1 MVKAPIMFDYKY
13 GTTTSKFKENLTKML
28 PKLEVSTNSQT
39 KCLSFTFKF
48 LHGLE
53 VLSLA
58 LVCKKFYY
66 ASWDVTLWHDLA
78 KELDEINL
86 ENQLN
91 KAIYSVEIFNKKL
104 KNQSIIYKCS
114 GAIKW
119 RLVYI
124 ILLYKFCV
132 HCKKPRQK
140 LRFLPILQ
148 RTLCFKCAQLQDYSM
163 ISLESALLDY
173 EVKAEDIEKKQLI
186 GLKIPHTRESGKKMF
201 VYYKKDIISMSK
213 INLEKRKKI
222 KLRTNI
228 EEKRRTEI
236 IYYMQKEGIEEYFI
250 SNYLNIEYSLC
261 YNYIIG
267 KSQQSA
273 QKIAKI
279 MSKIYTREKQKKQ
292 EKQVKEIVDDFN
304 IETTKRAKISEDDML
319 QRKLALIERLTLMG
333 LNTDS
338 MKFGGKHGL
347 FNLYVTGQTAL
358 GLGHIAGE
366 IWKEA
371 RSLLV
376 KL

>member
-1 MVKAPIMFDYKY
+1 MFDYKY

-28 PKLEVSTNSQT
+28 PKLEVSTNSQS

-53 VLSLA
+53 VLKLA
-58 LVCKKFYY
+58 LISKKFYN
-66 ASWDVTLWHDLA
+66 ASWDITLWHDLA
-78 KELDEINL
+78 KDLDKLNL

-91 KAIYSVEIFNKKL
+91 KAIYSVEIFSKKP
-104 KNQSIIYKCS
+104 KNQSIIRKCS

-124 ILLYKFCV
+124 ILLYKFCA
-132 HCKKPRQK
+132 HCKKPEQR

-148 RTLCFKCAQLQDYSM
+148 RTLCFKCAQLQEFSM

-173 EVKAEDIEKKQLI
+173 EVKAEDIEKNQLI
-186 GLKIPHTRESGKKMF
+186 GLKIPHTRESGKKML
-201 VYYKKDIISMSK
+201 VYYRKDIISMSK
-213 INLEKRKKI
+213 IDLEKKKII

-273 QKIAKI
+273 RKIAKI
-279 MSKIYTREKQKKQ
+279 MSKIYNREKQKKQ
-292 EKQVKEIVDDFN
+292 KIIIEIVDDIN
-304 IETTKRAKISEDDML
+304 IETSKRVKISENDML

-333 LNTDS
+333 LNTERIN
-338 MKFGGKHGL
+338 FGGENGL
-347 FNLYVTGQTAL
+347 FNLYVTGLTAH
-358 GLGHIAGE
+358 GLGYIAGE
-366 IWKEA
+366 IWKES
-371 RSLLV
+371 RSLLI
-376 KL
+376 KH